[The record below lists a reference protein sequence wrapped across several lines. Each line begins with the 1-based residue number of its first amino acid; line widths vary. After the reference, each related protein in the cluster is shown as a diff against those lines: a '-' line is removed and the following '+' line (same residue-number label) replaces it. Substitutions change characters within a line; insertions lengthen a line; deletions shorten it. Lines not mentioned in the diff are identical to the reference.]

1 MQINKKL
8 RIQLLLQNSLF
19 VLLLVV
25 AATLLAL
32 LARGHFVQWDVTQNN
47 RNSLAQASLN
57 TLKQLQGPVTITAYA
72 TQQDPRTGD
81 VRQLIHNFFRPYQL
95 AKPDL
100 RLEFIDPTEQ
110 PKLAAGANIQINGE
124 MVVKYGDRSE
134 HLTELKEQTFTNMLM
149 RLARAQERRVMQL
162 EGHGERKLNGT
173 ANHDLGEF
181 GKQLAAKGFKT
192 GTANLAV
199 AQDIPDNTSLL
210 VVTQPQ
216 TDLLPG
222 EIDKLERYLDKGGN
236 LLWLVDPE
244 PLHGLQALAQT
255 LGIGLT
261 PGVVIDPA
269 AQQLNAPATWALAA
283 FYGDH
288 PITRNFNLITVF
300 PMARELVIKVSK
312 DWNAVSL
319 INVAQRGWVETGKLD
334 QSVRFDKGKDTP
346 GPVTVA
352 LALSRNK
359 NQREQRVVVV
369 GSGVFLAN
377 AFLGNGGN
385 LDLGINIINW
395 LAGDEN
401 LITLQPRA
409 TRDSDLRL
417 DKTLLT
423 LITAG
428 FLIALPLLFLAA
440 GGAIWWRRR
449 KS

>member
-8 RIQLLLQNSLF
+8 RIRLLLQNSFF
-19 VLLLVV
+19 VLLLV
-25 AATLLAL
+25 AMATLLAL
-32 LARGHFVQWDVTQNN
+32 LARDHPVQWDVTQNN
-47 RNSLAQASLN
+47 RNSLSKASLD
-57 TLKQLQGPVTITAYA
+57 TLKQLKGPLTVTAYA
-72 TQQDPRTGD
+72 TQQDPRMGD
-81 VRQLIHNFFRPYQL
+81 VRKLIHDFFRPYQL

-100 RLEFIDPTEQ
+100 KLEFIDPTEQ
-110 PKLAAGANIQINGE
+110 PKLAASANVQINGE
-124 MVVKYGDRSE
+124 MVVKYGDKSE

-149 RLARAQERRVMQL
+149 RLARAQERLVMQL
-162 EGHGERKLNGT
+162 EGHGERKLNGP

-181 GKQLAAKGFKT
+181 GKQLAVKGFQT

-199 AQDIPDNTSLL
+199 AQDIPDNTSIL
-210 VVTQPQ
+210 VITQPQ

-222 EIDKLERYLDKGGN
+222 EIDKLKRYLDQGGN
-236 LLWLVDPE
+236 LLWLVDQE

-261 PGVVIDPA
+261 PGVIIDPA

-283 FYGDH
+283 IYGEH

-300 PMARELVIKVSK
+300 PLARELVIKENTG
-312 DWNAVSL
+312 WNVASL

-334 QSVRFDKGKDTP
+334 QSVRFDQGKDTP
-346 GPVTVA
+346 GPVTVG
-352 LALSRNK
+352 LALSRQK
-359 NQREQRVVVV
+359 DQREQRAVVV
-369 GSGVFLAN
+369 GSGAFLAN

-395 LAGDEN
+395 LARDEN

-409 TRDSDLRL
+409 THDSDLSL
-417 DKTLLT
+417 EKTALT

-428 FLIALPLLFLAA
+428 FLIALPLLFLAT
-440 GGAIWWRRR
+440 GGVIWWRRR